1 MTDALRGCVWIVWLR
16 DFADARSGDAELT
29 IPEIARV
36 FVHHGLAE
44 VLDAPPA
51 GSRGKALL
59 RGFRRRA
66 AATQFPPEP

>member
-36 FVHHGLAE
+36 FVLHGLAA
-44 VLDAPPA
+44 VLDEPPA
-51 GSRGKALL
+51 GSRGKAFI
-59 RGFRRRA
+59 RGFRARTAPRS
-66 AATQFPPEP
+66 QPEP